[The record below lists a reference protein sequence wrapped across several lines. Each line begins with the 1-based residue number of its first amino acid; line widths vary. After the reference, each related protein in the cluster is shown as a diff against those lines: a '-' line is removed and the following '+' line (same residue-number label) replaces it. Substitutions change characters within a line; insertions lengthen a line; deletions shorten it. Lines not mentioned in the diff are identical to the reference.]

1 MKREKRE
8 RERKGGRERGRRRA
22 KKGGG
27 REEGREEGGE
37 EEEGEEEGGEEEGGE
52 EEGGEEEGGERKGG
66 MKGEGKKRKGRGGGK
81 RQSRRDIYTCRYSSS
96 YMHTYVSS
104 SLIPKLCSPS
114 KWPGNEVSF
123 SDNIPLNPI
132 QQSLEHTHTHT
143 ESPSS
148 IPSLTPLRTQI
159 SSPLLQIVHTK
170 LGNNFHF

>member
-1 MKREKRE
+1 MRRNEREGEVGEKRE
-8 RERKGGRERGRRRA
+8 RKKGRKGERKEESKERGRKGRR
-22 KKGGG
+22 K
-27 REEGREEGGE
+27 EGRRKEGRRK
-37 EEEGEEEGGEEEGGE
+37 EGRRKEGRRKEGR
-52 EEGGEEEGGERKGG
+52 RKGG
-66 MKGEGKKRKGRGGGK
+66 MKEERKGRGGGK
-81 RQSRRDIYTCRYSSS
+81 RQSRKDIYTCRYSSS

-148 IPSLTPLRTQI
+148 IPSLTPLRTHR
-159 SSPLLQIVHTK
+159 SAVHYYK
-170 LGNNFHF
+170 